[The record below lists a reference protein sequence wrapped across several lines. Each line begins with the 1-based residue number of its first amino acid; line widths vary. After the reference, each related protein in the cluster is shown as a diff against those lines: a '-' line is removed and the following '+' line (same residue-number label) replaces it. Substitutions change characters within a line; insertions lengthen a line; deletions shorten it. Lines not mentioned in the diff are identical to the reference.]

1 MRTAALALGT
11 FLVASVAISVAAC
24 ADEDD
29 DAAPG
34 PKAGIRTIEPDAAP
48 EATQRGRVIVARS
61 EAPLE
66 GATVTVGSR
75 SATTA
80 TDGTY
85 AILVPRRTPYA
96 TVVTA
101 PDHYKL
107 LEEEWSVDGD
117 VVRGDTNLL
126 SNQLAGLLAG
136 LLPARDPAKG
146 VLAVR
151 VYGVRGCADEGG
163 ATLTISPQGAA
174 EVRYFSGG
182 IPSASATSVTK
193 GESISAVF
201 TNVDPSVPVA
211 VHATSPACTELAH
224 PLTEDGVTF
233 TGVVRTEPGETLAYA
248 RVFLGP
254 GSAPVDAGTDGAP

>member
-1 MRTAALALGT
+1 MRTALLALI
-11 FLVASVAISVAAC
+11 ASLAATAALSLAAC
-24 ADEDD
+24 AGDD

-34 PKAGIRTIEPDAAP
+34 PKPGVQRLAPDAAS

-66 GATVTVGSR
+66 GATVTIGSR

-80 TDGTY
+80 ADGTY
-85 AILVPRRTPYA
+85 AVQVPRGTPYA
-96 TVVTA
+96 MVVTA
-101 PDHYKL
+101 PDHFKL
-107 LEEEWSVDGD
+107 LEEEWSVGGD

-126 SNQLAGLLAG
+126 SNQLASLLQG
-136 LLPARDPAKG
+136 FLPERDPAKG

-163 ATLTISPQGAA
+163 ATLTITPSGAA
-174 EVRYFSGG
+174 QVRYFAGG
-182 IPSASATSVTK
+182 IPSGAATSVAK

-201 TNVDPSVPVA
+201 TNVDPGVPV
-211 VHATSPACTELAH
+211 VVRATSPTCTELAR
-224 PLTEDGVTF
+224 PVTEDGVTF

-254 GSAPVDAGTDGAP
+254 GAGPVDAGGEGGP